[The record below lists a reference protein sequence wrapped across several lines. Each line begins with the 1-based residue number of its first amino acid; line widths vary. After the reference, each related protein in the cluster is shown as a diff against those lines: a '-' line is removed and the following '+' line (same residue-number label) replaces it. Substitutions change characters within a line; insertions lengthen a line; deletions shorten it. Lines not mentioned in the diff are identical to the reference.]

1 MPRTYFDKRNRI
13 PFFSNERGVGVSMAN
28 DRLDVVLVQ
37 CLLKAIMYSNKPF
50 AGGSG
55 FSRPKGPELI
65 INGLWDAPSRNVLE
79 AWETNVVLA
88 KIQIRVDQ
96 VKLDPTSAYQHPKTA
111 FPGTVVPYREG
122 GKKIIDMAKIC
133 IQLFGDT
140 AYADLAFPGVS
151 VPAELAKELFY
162 GS

>member
-1 MPRTYFDKRNRI
+1 VPVEGHHVLEQAVRRRFR
-13 PFFSNERGVGVSMAN
+13 FLAAER
-28 DRLDVVLVQ
+28 
-37 CLLKAIMYSNKPF
+37 
-50 AGGSG
+50 SG
-55 FSRPKGPELI
+55 ADHQWSLGC
-65 INGLWDAPSRNVLE
+65 PSRNVLE

-133 IQLFGDT
+133 IQLFGDK

-151 VPAELAKELFY
+151 VPADLAKELFY